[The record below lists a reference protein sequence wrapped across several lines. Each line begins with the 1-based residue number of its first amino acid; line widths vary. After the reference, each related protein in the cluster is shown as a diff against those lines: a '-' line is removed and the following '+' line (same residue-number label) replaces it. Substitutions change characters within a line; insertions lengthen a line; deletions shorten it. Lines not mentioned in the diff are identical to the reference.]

1 MQFPQ
6 PTDFNGW
13 VFSLTSFPEIWF
25 KACALSMYRY
35 VWYLE
40 IRDEFCECFFPQD
53 FHANKNCS
61 LQKTSTFVRIL
72 VQASQFD
79 NYWWVMHLD
88 SQKTFEAETTTKNP
102 QQKVSDIRIL
112 YRYFVCFSESVR
124 FSVFFFRF
132 QLETKWTYVDS
143 SIFSFSTS
151 QAQKWTVRWFVCVCW
166 HFSFPPFFFRN
177 EKTSA
182 DLRLTST
189 EVSPCV
195 AARTTSS
202 HALTC
207 IQSWG
212 AGFFKEE
219 DDFLRVFKVK
229 QGRTNIIMER
239 KGNKNP
245 TGNDLE
251 EKTDTYITYQ

>member
-124 FSVFFFRF
+124 FSVFFFFRF

-151 QAQKWTVRWFVCVCW
+151 QAQKWTVRWFVCVCVGIF
-166 HFSFPPFFFRN
+166 HSPRFFFETKKHRPTYDSPQRRSHPVWQR
-177 EKTSA
+177 EQQVRMRSPVSSPEELDFLKKKMIFSVC
-182 DLRLTST
+182 LRL
-189 EVSPCV
+189 
-195 AARTTSS
+195 
-202 HALTC
+202 
-207 IQSWG
+207 
-212 AGFFKEE
+212 
-219 DDFLRVFKVK
+219 
-229 QGRTNIIMER
+229 N
-239 KGNKNP
+239 KGE
-245 TGNDLE
+245 L
-251 EKTDTYITYQ
+251 I